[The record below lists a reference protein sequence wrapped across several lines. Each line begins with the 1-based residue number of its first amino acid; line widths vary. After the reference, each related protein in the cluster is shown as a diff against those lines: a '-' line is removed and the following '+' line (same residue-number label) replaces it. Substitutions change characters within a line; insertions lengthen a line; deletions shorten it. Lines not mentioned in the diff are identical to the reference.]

1 MVAAMQQSRPLLLT
15 VIGMLALS
23 ACIPAN
29 RERKQLLGTWDIAH
43 SERVAIFEDGTTEV
57 FEDLTDAGTLEIS
70 EGGVTGILTDFVLAY
85 TNFEG
90 TAINIQGSV
99 TVDEE
104 TSRVLLNPFDCGGTV
119 FNCSLVMNVQE
130 DKRRQQIW
138 TYFYVN
144 PPVQGRFDPTA
155 NDIHFR
161 WTLTLR
167 KQ

>member
-1 MVAAMQQSRPLLLT
+1 MRQSRLLILT
-15 VIGMLALS
+15 AITLLILS

-29 RERKQLLGTWDIAH
+29 RERRQLLGTWDIVH
-43 SERVAIFEDGTTEV
+43 SERIAIFEDGSTEV

-70 EGGVTGILTDFVLAY
+70 EGGVTGVLTDFVLIY

-90 TAINIQGSV
+90 TLVNLQGSI

-104 TSRVLLNPFDCGGTV
+104 TSRILLNRFDCGSTI

-138 TYFYVN
+138 TYFYTD
-144 PPVQGRFDPTA
+144 PPRQGQYNPTA
-155 NDIHFR
+155 NDKHFR

>member
-1 MVAAMQQSRPLLLT
+1 MYKSRPLLLT
-15 VIGMLALS
+15 VVAFLVLS

-29 RERKQLLGTWDIAH
+29 RERKQLLGTWDIVH
-43 SERVAIFEDGTTEV
+43 SERIAIFDDGSTEV

-70 EGGVTGILTDFVLAY
+70 EGGVTGILTDFVLDY
-85 TNFEG
+85 TNFAG
-90 TAINIQGSV
+90 TRINFEGSV
-99 TVDEE
+99 SVDEE
-104 TSRVLLNPFDCGGTV
+104 TSRVLLSPFDCGSSI

-138 TYFYVN
+138 TYFYTD
-144 PPVQGRFDPTA
+144 PPRQGQYDPTA
-155 NDIHFR
+155 NDTHFR